1 MDSSSTNEVAH
12 DFPPY
17 FKVYKDDRIERYT
30 AVITVDARH
39 DPSTGVQSKDVVIS
53 SETSVKARIFIPKID
68 GSNRKLPVFVH
79 YHGGGFCVGSALGIR
94 SKIMFTTLVSKAKII
109 AISIEYRLAPEHP
122 LPIAYEDSW
131 AGLEWVA
138 THSNGLGSDP
148 WLNDH
153 VDFGR
158 VF

>member
-17 FKVYKDDRIERYT
+17 FKVYKDGRIERYT
-30 AVITVDARH
+30 AVVTVDACH
-39 DPSTGVQSKDVVIS
+39 DPSTGVQSKDVMIS
-53 SETSVKARIFIPKID
+53 SET
-68 GSNRKLPVFVH
+68 
-79 YHGGGFCVGSALGIR
+79 
-94 SKIMFTTLVSKAKII
+94 VSKANII

-138 THSNGLGSDP
+138 THSNGLGSDL

-153 VDFGR
+153 ADFGR
-158 VF
+158 VFLGGESAGANIAHFVAVRAGSTIMGLAGLKIEGLVMVHPFF